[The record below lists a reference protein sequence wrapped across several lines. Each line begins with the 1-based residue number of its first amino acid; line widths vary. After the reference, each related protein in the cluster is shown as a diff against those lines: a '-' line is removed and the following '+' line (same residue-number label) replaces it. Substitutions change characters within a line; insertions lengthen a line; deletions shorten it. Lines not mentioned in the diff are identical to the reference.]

1 MSFIKTKEELIYE
14 KVLKKTLGIELGEY
28 ISPNDLNVEKLVEK
42 AIAKVGKLKWVGE
55 ENLPWDFD
63 DDKSD
68 CKTSSI
74 TPKNTIKGTITGTAN
89 KEGALRCVISN
100 PFSPNGVDYIFIPV
114 DVVRELETEVGGA
127 ANKKRPPE
135 YRYKCINYSY
145 NIQKESYGKL
155 EEFRCSS
162 FEEMCKKK

>member
-42 AIAKVGKLKWVGE
+42 AIAKVGELKWVGE
-55 ENLPWDFD
+55 DNKPWDYE

-74 TPKNTIKGTITGTAN
+74 KPKNSIEGTITGTSN
-89 KEGALRCVISN
+89 KEGALRCVVSN
-100 PFSPNGVDYIFIPV
+100 PFSPNGVDYFFIPID
-114 DVVRELETEVGGA
+114 DVRKLETDVGGE

-135 YRYKCINYSY
+135 LRSKKISYSY
-145 NIQKESYGKL
+145 NIQNDSYSKL
-155 EEFRCSS
+155 NEFRCSS